1 MGPAVEE
8 LRSSVVRRPPRN
20 LSLANV
26 YKVCG
31 VGAAKPRRGPPTPR
45 SVPAIAS
52 GRKSVGGVR
61 TTAIVVVYYT
71 NSSHRVCEAWSGLVS
86 EHSLFDNSLDANL

>member
-1 MGPAVEE
+1 LLAEAGRLLKSCE
-8 LRSSVVRRPPRN
+8 RIVRPF
-20 LSLANV
+20 NV